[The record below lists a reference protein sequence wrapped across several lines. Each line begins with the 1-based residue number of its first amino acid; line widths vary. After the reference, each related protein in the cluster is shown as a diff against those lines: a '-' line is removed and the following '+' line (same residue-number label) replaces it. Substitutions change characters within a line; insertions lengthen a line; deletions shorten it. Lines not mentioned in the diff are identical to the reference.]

1 MISDTVKIEN
11 KNNVRMIAHRGLS
24 GLECEN
30 TCSAFVAAGNRS
42 YFGIETDIHVTKDG
56 EFAVF
61 HDDSTGRLCDKDIKV
76 ESSTYDELF
85 SLILKNTDDTERKD
99 LRIPKLSEYI
109 SICKKYGKTAILEIK
124 NPFSKENLEKVIEQI
139 KALDYIDGVVF
150 ISFVLD
156 NMITLREL
164 LPDARL
170 QFLFAK
176 MSENVFD
183 VLEQYHFDADVYYEL
198 ITKEFVDRVH
208 SIGQKVNVWTVNSTD
223 VAKHVIECG
232 VDYITTNILE

>member
-61 HDDSTGRLCDKDIKV
+61 HDDSTGRLCDKDINV

-183 VLEQYHFDADVYYEL
+183 ILRQYRFDADVYYEL

-208 SIGQKVNVWTVNSTD
+208 SIGHKVNVWTVNSAD

>member
-61 HDDSTGRLCDKDIKV
+61 HDDSTGRLCDKDINV

-124 NPFSKENLEKVIEQI
+124 NPFSN
-139 KALDYIDGVVF
+139 
-150 ISFVLD
+150 
-156 NMITLREL
+156 
-164 LPDARL
+164 
-170 QFLFAK
+170 
-176 MSENVFD
+176 
-183 VLEQYHFDADVYYEL
+183 
-198 ITKEFVDRVH
+198 
-208 SIGQKVNVWTVNSTD
+208 
-223 VAKHVIECG
+223 
-232 VDYITTNILE
+232 